1 MAILSIIIPVFNRA
15 HCIRRAME
23 SVPSQGILDYEL
35 IIGDDASTDGTWDVV
50 QREFPEAKLARLEVN
65 SGAAAARNAA
75 LRVATGEYLAFLDSD
90 DEWLPRKLAA
100 QLEFLKNNP
109 DVVVCSCS
117 HLFCRRDG
125 IRREV
130 RVENPSD
137 WRVALHAGQ
146 WFHGASTPVVRRSVL
161 ESVGF
166 QDESLRVLEDWDWM
180 LRISQ
185 KYRIHVLPEALTV
198 IHENGPANPDFT
210 KLSTERFL
218 AKHEAEFRAVGARH
232 FRRMA
237 SQHWENAARC
247 FFRHSRNREGMA
259 CVVRSLAFSPARN
272 PAVAAAMPLA
282 FIDGMLGM
290 QFLRRVLKS
299 RGGYS
304 II

>member
-1 MAILSIIIPVFNRA
+1 MPRLSIIIPVFNRA
-15 HCIRRAME
+15 HCISRALA
-23 SVPSQGILDYEL
+23 SVREQWVGDFEL
-35 IIGDDASTDGTWDVV
+35 IIGDDASTDDTWEVV
-50 QREFPEAKLARLEVN
+50 RREFPSARLARLEVN

-75 LRVATGEYLAFLDSD
+75 LRIATGEFLAFLDSD
-90 DEWLPRKLAA
+90 DEWLPGKMAA
-100 QLEFLKNNP
+100 QLGFLEKHP
-109 DVVVCSCS
+109 EVAACACS
-117 HLFCRRDG
+117 HVFCRRDSL
-125 IRREV
+125 RRDV
-130 RVENPSD
+130 RVENPAD

-146 WFHGASTPVVRRSVL
+146 WFHGASTPLVRRSVL
-161 ESVGF
+161 DSVGLL
-166 QDESLRVLEDWDWM
+166 DESLRVLEDWDWM

-185 KYRIHVLPEALTV
+185 QHRIHVLPEKLAV
-198 IHENGPANPDFT
+198 IHENGPSDPDFT
-210 KLSTERFL
+210 KVSTERFL
-218 AKHEAEFRAVGARH
+218 AKHEADFRAVGARH

-247 FFRHSRNREGMA
+247 FFRHSRNREGIA

-282 FIDGMLGM
+282 FIDGILGT